1 MLPRD
6 GVWCSPGPCE
16 DPCLNHIRTQRSK
29 EQPITPPGSGSG
41 LLPRASL
48 CSRRPPTLS
57 PSEARCR
64 PWSYPQPSTSED
76 RALVRSSSP
85 SPSQQPESHTAHHP
99 VTSLFSRP
107 STFPTPVHPGPAH
120 NLLAVLQRGQAQSHQ
135 QDTVLAVPSQ
145 GDVLPQMCT
154 WLTPSSPRLYPNI
167 AGGGLPDGPTPY
179 LILPTPPCSLPPA
192 PSLLSLRAQVPL

>member
-1 MLPRD
+1 M
-6 GVWCSPGPCE
+6 
-16 DPCLNHIRTQRSK
+16 
-29 EQPITPPGSGSG
+29 
-41 LLPRASL
+41 
-48 CSRRPPTLS
+48 
-57 PSEARCR
+57 
-64 PWSYPQPSTSED
+64 
-76 RALVRSSSP
+76 VRNSSP

-99 VTSLFSRP
+99 VTSLSSRP
-107 STFPTPVHPGPAH
+107 STFPSPVHPGPAP

-179 LILPTPPCSLPPA
+179 LIFRPPVLSIPCPFLTFSQGTGPPLRHHEVHLLLLLTAPTPCSH
-192 PSLLSLRAQVPL
+192 